1 MTKVIRSLDCMY
13 IPSVGKVLNYNDE
26 LEVEDK
32 LAKKLAEKN
41 LVDILDEKPK
51 TTRKRTTRKTA
62 AKKDEVTEKENE

>member
-1 MTKVIRSLDCMY
+1 MTKVIRSLECMY

-32 LAKKLAEKN
+32 LAKSLKEKD

-62 AKKDEVTEKENE
+62 PKKDEVAKKENE